1 MRVISDNQIY
11 STLSVSDFLTMP
23 KLPRV
28 VSLCGSLKT
37 GTLIIGSLNLVG
49 LVILIFAS
57 IVAVATPTVSMV
69 VIC

>member
-1 MRVISDNQIY
+1 
-11 STLSVSDFLTMP
+11 MP
-23 KLPRV
+23 KLLKLA
-28 VSLCGSLKT
+28 SFGGCASLKT
-37 GTLIIGSLNLVG
+37 GTLVIGSLNLVG

>member
-1 MRVISDNQIY
+1 
-11 STLSVSDFLTMP
+11 MP
-23 KLPRV
+23 KLPKL
-28 VSLCGSLKT
+28 SNFCGCTSLKK